1 MCRLHWAL
9 HGGGVCGCM
18 EKGGRA
24 KHPFCGKNGFT
35 KPGNENEQ
43 PVNPQTRECGGSP
56 PMMKKRKR
64 MRCEKGNQ
72 LCDKGTVSEGDREK
86 SAATALVAKL
96 THSFQM
102 KCLMSL
108 VVNDS
113 VATNDFFHC
122 SANASWYWD
131 ALRIVDALLCQH
143 HHVCC

>member
-1 MCRLHWAL
+1 
-9 HGGGVCGCM
+9 
-18 EKGGRA
+18 
-24 KHPFCGKNGFT
+24 
-35 KPGNENEQ
+35 
-43 PVNPQTRECGGSP
+43 
-56 PMMKKRKR
+56 MMKKRKR